1 MLIEN
6 MHFVPALQSLS
17 ERHRSGASM
26 QDELPLKAGRH
37 WANLVRA
44 TGRDRSMVMGMVEG
58 GGIGLKITSGDTGAD
73 LNLEG

>member
-1 MLIEN
+1 
-6 MHFVPALQSLS
+6 
-17 ERHRSGASM
+17 M
-26 QDELPLKAGRH
+26 QDELPLKPGRH

-73 LNLEG
+73 FNPED